1 MPEARRHER
10 KAVFF
15 PGRIVFGAKTL
26 PCTITDLSSAGA
38 RILVFAAAFQ
48 DLSAFTLQFTGPT
61 AVARKC
67 VVRWRQAPHL
77 GVEFQD

>member
-1 MPEARRHER
+1 MSEARRHER
-10 KAVFF
+10 KPVFF
-15 PGRIVFGAKTL
+15 PGRIVLGTKSL
-26 PCTITDLSSAGA
+26 PCTITDLSPAGA

-48 DLSAFTLQFTGPT
+48 NLSNFTLQFLAPT

-67 VVRWRQAPHL
+67 VVRWKPAPHL